1 MFNLGWTEILLI
13 AVIALV
19 FIGPKQLP
27 DLARALGRFMSELR
41 RSSNSLTA
49 EFREV
54 TDQAG
59 EEFQKARHE
68 IQNSQGQRQ
77 GNSSLLV
84 SEETESGPSNSS
96 HQTSTSEAQ
105 TKEAKPK
112 KA

>member
-27 DLARALGRFMSELR
+27 DLARALGRFMNELR

-54 TDQAG
+54 TDQVEDELQRARRETQTG
-59 EEFQKARHE
+59 PTQSQRNASVLSSEAEEAR
-68 IQNSQGQRQ
+68 
-77 GNSSLLV
+77 
-84 SEETESGPSNSS
+84 PSNASA
-96 HQTSTSEAQ
+96 QTSTSEIP
-105 TKEAKPK
+105 PK
-112 KA
+112 DEKS